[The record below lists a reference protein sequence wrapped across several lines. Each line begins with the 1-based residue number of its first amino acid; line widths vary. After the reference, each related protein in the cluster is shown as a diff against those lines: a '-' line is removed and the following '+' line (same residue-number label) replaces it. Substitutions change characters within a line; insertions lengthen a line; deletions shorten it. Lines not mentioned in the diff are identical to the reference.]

1 MSILKVIEILQ
12 YFLIKKNNVRFKYDL
27 PNLWFKLR
35 GLSNILAISLELRI
49 LNFIETVY
57 YFSIKESIEISSVL
71 LVMVFFL
78 EYILFEIQ
86 SPNATR
92 IIVLKILFFI
102 RLLICSIWF
111 SETVSFLE
119 NLTNCSKKS
128 VQHEILLHFNFAGF
142 SSNFWILRRFIF
154 EAQLKYYIFQHF
166 NVAFRPNYFNSQ
178 HFDLLLKIVFLCVRV
193 SNMQVISGKP

>member
-1 MSILKVIEILQ
+1 M
-12 YFLIKKNNVRFKYDL
+12 IKKNNVRFKYDL

-86 SPNATR
+86 SPNATP
-92 IIVLKILFFI
+92 IIVLKILFLI
-102 RLLICSIWF
+102 RLLICSI
-111 SETVSFLE
+111 
-119 NLTNCSKKS
+119 
-128 VQHEILLHFNFAGF
+128 
-142 SSNFWILRRFIF
+142 
-154 EAQLKYYIFQHF
+154 
-166 NVAFRPNYFNSQ
+166 
-178 HFDLLLKIVFLCVRV
+178 
-193 SNMQVISGKP
+193 

>member
-1 MSILKVIEILQ
+1 M
-12 YFLIKKNNVRFKYDL
+12 
-27 PNLWFKLR
+27 
-35 GLSNILAISLELRI
+35 AISLELRI

-57 YFSIKESIEISSVL
+57 YFSSKESIEISSVL

-86 SPNATR
+86 SPNATP
-92 IIVLKILFFI
+92 IIVLKILFLI

-119 NLTNCSKKS
+119 NLTNCSKKF

-142 SSNFWILRRFIF
+142 SSNFWILRHFIF